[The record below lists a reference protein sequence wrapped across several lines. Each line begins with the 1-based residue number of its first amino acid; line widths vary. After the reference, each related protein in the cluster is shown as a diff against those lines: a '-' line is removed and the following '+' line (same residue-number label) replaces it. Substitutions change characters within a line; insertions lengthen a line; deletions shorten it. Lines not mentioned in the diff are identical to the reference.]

1 MPSKDVIPGT
11 QAVTRAIALL
21 KSFSDRDPELT
32 LTELAQRAG
41 LNKTTAYRLLT
52 ALEREG
58 LVARGDAGE
67 AYRLGPEMISL
78 GGRALRANDLR
89 SASHACLQ
97 SLAKQ
102 SGETATLEVLSGRQ
116 VLILDEVLS
125 SHLVGT
131 SQSVGTRWPAHAT
144 STGKAMLAFLPG
156 EQRRELLQ
164 APLERMTEHTLTD
177 PEHLK
182 SELAHIR
189 SQGYATAIEEIE
201 IGFVAV
207 GAPVRDHSG
216 KVIAAISLGGP
227 SARLS
232 ASRLPV
238 LGAQVADAARD
249 ISAALGFRPQ
259 ENALREFKS

>member
-1 MPSKDVIPGT
+1 MPAENVIPGT

-21 KSFSDRDPELT
+21 KTFSDQDPELT
-32 LTELAQRAG
+32 LTDLAQRAG

-58 LVARGDAGE
+58 LVARNEQGE
-67 AYRLGPEMISL
+67 AYRLGPEMIAL

-89 SASHACLQ
+89 SASRACLER
-97 SLAKQ
+97 LAKQ
-102 SGETATLEVLSGRQ
+102 TGETATLEVLSGRQ
-116 VLILDEVLS
+116 VLILDEVLT

-144 STGKAMLAFLPG
+144 STGKAMLAFLP
-156 EQRRELLQ
+156 EEERQELLQ
-164 APLERMTEHTLTD
+164 APLECLTEKTLTD
-177 PEHLK
+177 PQRIAR
-182 SELAHIR
+182 ELAHIR

-201 IGFVAV
+201 LGFIAI

-238 LGAQVADAARD
+238 LGAQVADAAGD
-249 ISAALGFRPQ
+249 ISAALGYRPQ
-259 ENALREFKS
+259 EDAPGKFNG

>member
-21 KSFSDRDPELT
+21 KAFSDQDPELT
-32 LTELAQRAG
+32 LTELAQRAS

-58 LVARGDAGE
+58 LVARRDPGE

-89 SASHACLQ
+89 SASRACLER
-97 SLAKQ
+97 LAKQ
-102 SGETATLEVLSGRQ
+102 SGETATLEVLDGRQ

-125 SHLVGT
+125 THLVGT
-131 SQSVGTRWPAHAT
+131 SQSIGTRWPAHAT
-144 STGKAMLAFLPG
+144 STGKILLAFLAEG
-156 EQRRELLQ
+156 ERRELLK
-164 APLERMTEHTLTD
+164 APLVRMTENTLTD
-177 PEHLK
+177 LGRLERQLVRVR
-182 SELAHIR
+182 A
-189 SQGYATAIEEIE
+189 QGYATAVEEIE
-201 IGFVAV
+201 VGFVAV

-216 KVIAAISLGGP
+216 ETIAAISLGGP
-227 SARLS
+227 SARLTLD
-232 ASRLPV
+232 RLPG

-259 ENALREFKS
+259 ENAPDEFKR